1 MIKHKLRKLGIGLV
15 CGLIS
20 CSQQLPQQEEYE
32 SLEEISFNEQWKF
45 SKGESTVAMNN
56 NFDDTS
62 WRTLN
67 LPHDWAIEGPFDI
80 AYNSRC
86 GGLPVHGEAWYRKAF
101 EVPSKM
107 DGKKAF
113 VHFEGVMNNAEV
125 FLNGKK
131 IGERPY
137 GYIGFEVDMTSNLKY
152 GEENIIAVKC
162 APEDLSARWY
172 PGAGIYRD
180 VWIEFKNPIHIA
192 LDGTFIKTPVITSE
206 KADVVVDIDLVN
218 TLDKKELVTVETII
232 QNAKGEKVGNVN
244 SSYNLNKNEEKTIS
258 QVLKIENPELW
269 SMEKPHLYFAVTFV
283 KQGDT
288 LLDKYVSSFGVRD
301 IKFLAKEG
309 FLLNGKRIQLKGVCL
324 HHDQGPLGTAVNR
337 RAKER
342 QLQIMKDMGV
352 NAIRTSHNPPSKVL
366 LELCD
371 EMGLVVIDEAF
382 DNWKIGKV
390 ENGYNKDWGKWSEKD
405 LRALIRRDRN
415 HPSVIMWSIGNE
427 ILEQTKKDGWKE
439 ARRLAKITKS
449 EDITRPVTAGFNYH
463 PLAIINK
470 LAHEIDVV
478 GFNYFP
484 IRYEKILEEY
494 PDWVVYGSET
504 SSCTSSRG
512 YYDMPIEPKVA
523 EGSKQVTSYD
533 LVGPPWAY
541 PPDLEFDMLE
551 KNPKILGE
559 FMWTGFD
566 YLGEPT
572 PFGGK
577 DNWTKGYWNDD
588 WPSHSS
594 YFGAADLCGFPKDRY
609 YLYQSQWT
617 DKPMVHVLPHWNWE
631 GKEGEIIPVHAF
643 TNAEE
648 VELIVNG
655 KSYGKKVKGKDL
667 TPIKMTHRD
676 WKSDKPL
683 MSKYR
688 LSWDVPYTPGK
699 IEVIAYTNNKEVA
712 RKEIS
717 TAGKPHHIVLEA
729 DRNII
734 ASDGKDLSYVTVKV
748 VDKDGNFCYTAS
760 NDIQFDIEG
769 DGVLAG
775 VGNGDATSLT
785 TLKGDHM
792 EVFNGIALAIIQGT
806 KNGSNP
812 IRIKATAEG
821 LGSAEAIVAF
831 QPSL

>member
-1 MIKHKLRKLGIGLV
+1 MKNIKVLGIGLL
-15 CGLIS
+15 CGLMS
-20 CSQQLPQQEEYE
+20 CSQQIPQQDYE
-32 SLEEISFNEQWKF
+32 SLEEISFNDQWKF
-45 SKGESTVAMNN
+45 SRGKKADAMKKD
-56 NFDDTS
+56 FDDAS
-62 WRTLN
+62 WKSLD
-67 LPHDWAIEGPFDI
+67 LPHDWAIEEPFDI
-80 AYNSRC
+80 AYNSRT
-86 GGLPVHGEAWYRKAF
+86 GGLPVHGEAWYRKEF
-101 EVPSKM
+101 NVPSKM
-107 DGKKAF
+107 EGKKAF
-113 VHFEGVMNNAEV
+113 IHFEGVMNNAEV
-125 FLNGKK
+125 FINGKK

-137 GYIGFEVDMTSNLKY
+137 GYIGFELDMTQYLNF
-152 GEENIIAVKC
+152 GEINTVAVKC

-180 VWIEFKNPIHIA
+180 VWVEFKHPIHIA
-192 LDGTFIKTPVITSE
+192 FDGTFIKTPVISEE
-206 KADVVVDIDLVN
+206 KAELVVDIDVVN
-218 TLDKKELVTVETII
+218 SLEKQSSIDIETIV
-232 QNAKGEKVGNVN
+232 QNQKGEKVGNITK
-244 SSYNLNKNEEKTIS
+244 SYKLDKNAQKTVS
-258 QVLKIENPELW
+258 QTLTIEQPEIW
-269 SMEKPHLYFAVTFV
+269 SMENPHLYSAITYI
-283 KQGDT
+283 KQGDEV
-288 LLDKYVSSFGVRD
+288 LDKYVSSFGVRE
-301 IKFLAKEG
+301 IEFLAKEG
-309 FLLNGKRIQLKGVCL
+309 FLLNGERIQLKGVCL
-324 HHDQGPLGTAVNR
+324 HHDQGPLGAAVNR

-371 EMGLVVIDEAF
+371 KMGLVVIDEAF

-390 ENGYNKDWGKWSEKD
+390 ENGYNKDWDKWSEID
-405 LRALIRRDRN
+405 LRAMIRRDRN
-415 HPSVIMWSIGNE
+415 HPSIIMWSIGNE

-439 ARRLAKITKS
+439 ARRLARITKS
-449 EDITRPVTAGFNYH
+449 EDTSRPVTAGFNYH
-463 PLAIINK
+463 PLAIVNK

-484 IRYEKILEEY
+484 MRYEKILEEY
-494 PDWVVYGSET
+494 PEWIVYGSET

-512 YYDMPIEPKVA
+512 YYDLPVEPKVA

-551 KNPKILGE
+551 KSPRILGE

-577 DNWTKGYWNDD
+577 DNWTNGYWNGD

-609 YLYQSQWT
+609 FLYQSQWT
-617 DKPMVHVLPHWNWE
+617 KTPMVHVLPHWNWD

-648 VELIVNG
+648 VELFVNG
-655 KSYGKKVKGKDL
+655 KSFGKKVKGVDL

-676 WKSDKPL
+676 WKKKGPM

-688 LSWDVPYTPGK
+688 LSWEVPFTPGK
-699 IEVIAYTNNKEVA
+699 IEVVAYTDKKEVA
-712 RKEIS
+712 RKVIK

-729 DRNII
+729 DRNLI

-760 NDIQFDIEG
+760 NDIQFEVSG
-769 DGVLAG
+769 DGKIVG
-775 VGNGDATSLT
+775 VGNGDATSVT
-785 TLKGDHM
+785 PHKGKHM
-792 EVFNGIALAIIQGT
+792 EVFNGLALAIIQGT
-806 KNGSNP
+806 KNASSP
-812 IRIKATAEG
+812 IKLTATAEG
-821 LGSAEAIVAF
+821 LAPAETIISF
-831 QPSL
+831 QQSL